1 MTSAERNLAAV
12 PPPSEPAPSRK
23 AADPHLD
30 RIAEQL
36 AQTDWAADLVDAEWN
51 LVWVSDQLRA
61 LIGAE
66 DDAELGVGQHLMQA
80 RRKPPWWNCV
90 TPESRQRWILRNGG
104 YIAHDTPGGVDRM
117 RELAAPEDIALIDQI
132 EPQEPPPAWA
142 STADFIQGDLP
153 PAPSRCITI
162 RHEVDGRL
170 VGTSFIYGAALPATL
185 LAMLT
190 RGDTGMF
197 ERMARLFEPARRS
210 AAILFVDLCSSSALS
225 RRLPTSAYF
234 RLVRAIMTGV
244 DQVIASHG
252 GIVGKH
258 VGDGATGFFLS
269 DDLGSDSAA
278 ARASVE
284 AAREVSKATHDV
296 ARDLAAEGMP
306 VSPEEVAVRSGA
318 HWGDALY
325 MGQVVTGGRLEV
337 SALGDEVNECAR
349 IEQSADEREALVS
362 KVLIERLI
370 DDDARGLGVDP
381 GRLRYHALAEID
393 GADEKVRS
401 DAGGV
406 AVTDLADGSGT
417 AGEADTAAPR
427 PG

>member
-12 PPPSEPAPSRK
+12 PPPLEPAPSEK
-23 AADPHLD
+23 AGDPSLD

-66 DDAELGVGQHLMQA
+66 NDAELGIGLHLMEA

-90 TPESRQRWILRNGG
+90 TAESRQRWILRIGG
-104 YIAHDTPGGVDRM
+104 YIAHDTPGGVDRL
-117 RELAAPEDIALIDQI
+117 RGFAAPEDLALFDQI
-132 EPQEPPPAWA
+132 EPQEPPPAWF
-142 STADFIQGDLP
+142 STADFVQGDLP
-153 PAPSRCITI
+153 PAPSRCIAI

-210 AAILFVDLCSSSALS
+210 AAILFVDLCSSTALS

-234 RLVRAIMTGV
+234 QLVRAIMTRV

-269 DDLGSDSAA
+269 DDLGSNSGA
-278 ARASVE
+278 ARASIE
-284 AAREVSKATHDV
+284 AAREVAQAAHDV
-296 ARDLAAEGMP
+296 ARDLAAEGIP
-306 VSPEEVAVRSGA
+306 VTPEEVALRSGA

-349 IEQSADEREALVS
+349 IEQSAEEREALVS
-362 KVLIERLI
+362 KVLVERLT
-370 DDDARGLGVDP
+370 DDDARALGVDP
-381 GRLRYHALAEID
+381 GRLRYHALAEVD
-393 GADEKVRS
+393 GADDKVRS

-406 AVTDLADGSGT
+406 AVTDLADRNGASS
-417 AGEADTAAPR
+417 EADPGALR